1 MDINGL
7 PMTLLFTPE
16 ELLQYLYKETSAE
29 KAAAIEAALR
39 DDWTLREK
47 LEVLQSSIQ
56 GLNTALESPRTEVVL
71 RVMNYARETVAD
83 SV

>member
-1 MDINGL
+1 
-7 PMTLLFTPE
+7 MTLLFTPE
-16 ELLQYLYKETSAE
+16 ELLQYLYKETSPE
-29 KAAAIEAALR
+29 KSAAIEAALR

-47 LEVLQSSIQ
+47 LEVLQSSTQ
-56 GLNTALESPRTEVVL
+56 SLNTALESPRMEVVL